1 MTQLGEK
8 SLLEL
13 LEINT
18 GGAEGTDTGALD
30 ATFGTCVNAGGFV
43 PQGYLSKPENIDR
56 LASYDM
62 VELPEPGFSA
72 KDRANVEQK
81 ADALIA
87 ILQWDSKLGDF
98 VPKTGMGTTK
108 TVMYAHQRTYTY
120 DDAAKHMCKAVYCP
134 GADLSQGVVSY
145 VPKNDD
151 IEGSIPCFILYVI
164 DGNLESFAFSDLY
177 MNAIIGAARTLKEE
191 GRDPVRLMVSGPT
204 EAVLP
209 NIQKATKVLFSCVIG
224 RLQREAEGEE
234 GDTLGGPCY
243 CCPACGVRRGSVPG
257 NLFFSRYSPSW
268 ICDECAEIYVCQAC
282 RRGNPPEEGEIP
294 NKCLAC
300 SERYNVDEAKYA
312 YARCAKDVENIRAG
326 IASAALGDDDY
337 DDLPPLID
345 EYVKEIPAD
354 E

>member
-1 MTQLGEK
+1 MTQPREK

-13 LEINT
+13 LDINT
-18 GGAEGTDTGALD
+18 GGSEGADTGAMD

-62 VELPEPGFSA
+62 VELSEPGFSA

-87 ILQWDSKLGDF
+87 ILQWDSKLGDY
-98 VPKTGMGTTK
+98 VPNTGMGTTK

-120 DDAAKHMCKAVYCP
+120 DDAAKNMCKAVYCP
-134 GADLSQGVVSY
+134 EADLSQGVVTC
-145 VPKNDD
+145 VPKNNS

-164 DGNLESFAFSDLY
+164 DGNLETFAFSDLY
-177 MNAIIGAARTLKEE
+177 MNTIIEAARALKEE

-224 RLQREAEGEE
+224 RLQREAEGE
-234 GDTLGGPCY
+234 DIDPCY
-243 CCPACGVRRGSVPG
+243 CCPACGIRRGSVPG
-257 NLFFSRYSPSW
+257 NLFFAFRYTPAW
-268 ICDECAEIYVCQAC
+268 ICDGCAEIYVCQAC
-282 RRGNPPEEGEIP
+282 RDGNPPEGGEIS

-312 YARCAKDVENIRAG
+312 YARCAKDVENIRAD
-326 IASAALGDDDY
+326 IAAAAIV
-337 DDLPPLID
+337 DDLNDIPPLID
-345 EYVKEIPAD
+345 EYVEEAPTN